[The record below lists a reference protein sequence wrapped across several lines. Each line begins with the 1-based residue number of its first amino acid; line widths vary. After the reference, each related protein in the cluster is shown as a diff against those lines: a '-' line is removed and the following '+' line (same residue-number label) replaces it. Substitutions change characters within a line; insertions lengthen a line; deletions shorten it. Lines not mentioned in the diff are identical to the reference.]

1 MKGVP
6 EKFKISDELYHF
18 QKDTSGP
25 PIEVLAVGKNLKTGA
40 TYPAVWITK
49 SPNSHVVC
57 ITLGHDDKAHTL
69 PAFQTLL
76 VNAHEWARGAKR
88 IAASLRRNRLR
99 VRRKFLTG
107 SLRAGTAA
115 VR

>member
-1 MKGVP
+1 MGGGARSHDQFGEFEVEVIAPEHPIMKKDAA
-6 EKFKISDELYHF
+6 KFKISDELYHF

-49 SPNSHVVC
+49 FPNSHVVC

-76 VNAHEWARGAKR
+76 VNAHEWARGAKQ
-88 IAASLRRNRLR
+88 
-99 VRRKFLTG
+99 
-107 SLRAGTAA
+107 
-115 VR
+115 